1 MIKRTNKMM
10 DEEAL
15 AEVDY
20 YDIDKKIVD
29 MNKDEKRI
37 YIENLIS
44 AVFLYGDA
52 AVFIIIMYVM
62 FLQ

>member
-1 MIKRTNKMM
+1 MIKMMNKMM

-20 YDIDKKIVD
+20 YDIDKKINE
-29 MNKDEKRI
+29 MNKDEKKI
-37 YIENLIS
+37 YIENLVS

-52 AVFIIIMYVM
+52 AVFVVIMY

>member
-1 MIKRTNKMM
+1 MM

-52 AVFIIIMYVM
+52 AAFIIIMYVM

>member
-1 MIKRTNKMM
+1 MIKMMNKMM
-10 DEEAL
+10 DNEAL
-15 AEVDY
+15 AKVDY

-29 MNKDEKRI
+29 MNKDEKKI